1 MPDLNEFIGC
11 PHSLLIAPA
20 GYGKTHTIAE
30 CLNLVKGKHLVLTH
44 TNAGIG
50 SILEKVKSLNIPT
63 SNYQILTISSLAQS
77 LAISYSKDL
86 PAQDEKDYYKAI
98 ILKATELI
106 KVKVIAHMLQNSYSG
121 LFVDEYQDCTISQH
135 LFIQEL
141 ATLFPTH
148 LLGDPMQGIFNLDKS
163 DPLVNFENK
172 VFMGK
177 YLEHTYHL
185 DKPWRW
191 VKHNNVKLGEDLY
204 NIRLAL
210 ENSKNPLQ
218 DFSNYKNISYY
229 QFDKNELYLKPL
241 ESEFKRLIYQILNR
255 NENVLFIL
263 SNSIN
268 REARLNIVKAFF
280 GRIMM
285 IESMDEKKFYSISR
299 SIDSTVGESIIAN
312 IHELLI
318 ELFPKTEIEKYIK
331 NDHLIK
337 PRNKKGGNPNT
348 RQSQTLKNL
357 IEKFECTS
365 NLLILKDIIQLISEI
380 IGRQPIEK
388 EIYFTIIRAIENA
401 YYSGTTV
408 YNEIKKQRNISRRVG
423 RSLYGK
429 SIGTTL
435 LTKGLEC
442 DTAVLLDDSDFPFD
456 YKNQYVALTRG
467 GKNVIVIKLVGKAK
481 AIGESKVKARTP
493 GNIQENQLSLWN

>member
-1 MPDLNEFIGC
+1 MPDLNEFIGYS
-11 PHSLLIAPA
+11 HSLLIAPA

-50 SILEKVKSLNIPT
+50 SILEKVKSLNVPT
-63 SNYQILTISSLAQS
+63 SNYQILTISSLAQT
-77 LAISYSKDL
+77 LAIAYSKDL
-86 PAQDEKDYYKAI
+86 PVQENNKEYYKAI
-98 ILKATELI
+98 IIKATELI
-106 KVKVIAHMLQNSYSG
+106 KTNAIAHMLQNSYSG

-135 LFIQEL
+135 FFIQEL
-141 ATLFPTH
+141 STFFPTH

-163 DPLVNFENK
+163 DPLVNFEDK
-172 VFMGK
+172 VMMGN

-191 VKHNNVKLGEDLY
+191 IKHNNLKLGEDLH

-210 ENSKNPLQ
+210 ESTQTPLQ
-218 DFSNYKNISYY
+218 DFSNYKSISFY
-229 QFDKNELYLKPL
+229 QFDKNELYSKPS

-268 REARLNIVKAFF
+268 RESRLNIVKAFL

-285 IESMDEKKFYSISR
+285 LESMDEKRFYSISR
-299 SIDSTVGESIIAN
+299 SIDSTVGKSIIAN
-312 IHELLI
+312 IHDLLI

-337 PRNKKGGNPNT
+337 PRNKKGENPNT
-348 RQSQTLKNL
+348 RKSQTLKNL

-365 NLLILKDIIQLISEI
+365 NLLILKDIIQLMSEI

-401 YYSGTTV
+401 YYNGTTV
-408 YNEIKKQRNISRRVG
+408 YDEIKNQRNISRRVG
-423 RSLYGK
+423 RRLYGK

-442 DTAVLLDDSDFPFD
+442 DTAVLLDDSDYPFN

-467 GKNVIVIKLVGKAK
+467 GKNVIVIKLIGKPKVEAK
-481 AIGESKVKARTP
+481 KPRST
-493 GNIQENQLSLWN
+493 NENQLSLWN